1 MSRLFGYAV
10 LLAVAAFMT
19 PASSFAMT
27 TNASQIAQNPSAFNG
42 EHVDVRG
49 VASQVEQ
56 RTLGR
61 NDHYETF
68 LVCGSACI
76 PVVAFGWPD
85 VAEGL
90 PIIVHGTFQSA
101 DQIDGYVFYNSIQ
114 ADDGSL

>member
-1 MSRLFGYAV
+1 MSKLLLVAV
-10 LLAVAAFMT
+10 LMVTAVAFV
-19 PASSFAMT
+19 PAIGRSMT
-27 TNASQIAQNPSAFNG
+27 TNAGQIVQNPSAFNG

-49 VASQVEQ
+49 VATQVEQ
-56 RTLGR
+56 RTLGL

-90 PIIVHGTFQSA
+90 PIVVHGTFQSA
-101 DQIDGYVFYNSIQ
+101 KQIDGYTFYNAIE

>member
-1 MSRLFGYAV
+1 MSKLLASAV
-10 LLAVAAFMT
+10 LLVTAVLLS
-19 PASSFAMT
+19 PAWGVAMT
-27 TNASQIAQNPSAFNG
+27 TNASQIAQNPAAFNG

-56 RTLGR
+56 RTLGL

-90 PIIVHGTFQSA
+90 PIVVHGTFQSA
-101 DQIDGYVFYNSIQ
+101 EHIDGYVFYNSIR